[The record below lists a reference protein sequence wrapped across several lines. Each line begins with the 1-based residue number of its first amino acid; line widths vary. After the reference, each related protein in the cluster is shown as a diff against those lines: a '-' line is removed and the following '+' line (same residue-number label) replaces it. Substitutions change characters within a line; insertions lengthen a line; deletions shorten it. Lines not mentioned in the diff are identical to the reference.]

1 MAFTPVG
8 QTGLF
13 SHQFPNLFST
23 TQSNPILVLF
33 DLFDFNE
40 LNSLSLIDVEFM
52 LNCCISSTFKIY
64 GISTEVNQDELSKF
78 VSDTFADDSR
88 INISQ
93 LIK

>member
-1 MAFTPVG
+1 M
-8 QTGLF
+8 
-13 SHQFPNLFST
+13 
-23 TQSNPILVLF
+23 F